1 MQRGIKCTH
10 IDVLIEHC
18 SKAYSTDYNAQTFR
32 AVHGRVAWQCCLVGL
47 VVQRLVGLLDRVSS
61 GSLGRV
67 ARVNAG
73 RTAVATGDRG
83 RLTQYKPSRVLLEFF
98 LLFC

>member
-1 MQRGIKCTH
+1 M
-10 IDVLIEHC
+10 LL
-18 SKAYSTDYNAQTFR
+18 
-32 AVHGRVAWQCCLVGL
+32 GRVA
-47 VVQRLVGLLDRVSS
+47 STA
-61 GSLGRV
+61 LGRV

-83 RLTQYKPSRVLLEFF
+83 KLTQYKPSRVPLEFF

>member
-1 MQRGIKCTH
+1 M
-10 IDVLIEHC
+10 VELL
-18 SKAYSTDYNAQTFR
+18 
-32 AVHGRVAWQCCLVGL
+32 GRVA
-47 VVQRLVGLLDRVSS
+47 S